1 MARVLVLIFFVIG
14 GVGWAVTFS
23 VYAFNNPDMVEIR
36 EAFTNPDLV
45 ENWELECWARNDFYV
60 PVSGPP
66 VEDSDG
72 EIIFG
77 TGLPTWDE
85 MNVNTTMI

>member
-23 VYAFNNPDMVEIR
+23 VYAFNNPDI
-36 EAFTNPDLV
+36 V
-45 ENWELECWARNDFYV
+45 ENGGLECWARNDFYV

-66 VEDSDG
+66 DRDDKN
-72 EIIFG
+72 EIIVD
-77 TGLPTWDE
+77 TIQPTWDE